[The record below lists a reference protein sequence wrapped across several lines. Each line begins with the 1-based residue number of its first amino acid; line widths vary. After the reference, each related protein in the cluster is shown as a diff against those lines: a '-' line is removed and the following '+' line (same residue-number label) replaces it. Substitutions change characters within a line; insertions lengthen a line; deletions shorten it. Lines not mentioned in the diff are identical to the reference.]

1 VIPLS
6 LANGTDVG
14 YVFFEDVMTS
24 KLAPL
29 SVNAAPPAGI
39 VVEQLDRIVAALKSV
54 ELRVN
59 QSILGQG
66 RAVELLLLTLMAGG
80 HALLVGPPGV
90 AKTRMAQQL
99 ALSLSLQFKRVQFTP
114 DLMPSDILGGEV
126 LDQASDGRRS
136 FRFIPGPVF
145 CQLLLADEVNRASPR
160 TQSALLQAMQ
170 EGVVTVAGVDYP
182 LPQPFHVLA
191 TQNPLEMEGTYPLPE
206 AQLDR
211 FMVEIPITYPDAAAE
226 FGVLQQTAF
235 DPVTVQGGVVTSD
248 SLQQLPKL
256 LRHLPIADGLL
267 QEIVALVRNARP
279 ESSALPLVQK
289 AVRWGPGPRAGQA
302 LLLLARAR
310 AVLDGRLTPARE
322 DVVAVAPYVL
332 RHRIALHYAA
342 QAEGI
347 TVAAVIDELCG
358 A

>member
-39 VVEQLDRIVAALKSV
+39 IVEQLDRIVAALKSV

-66 RAVELLLLTLMAGG
+66 RAVE
-80 HALLVGPPGV
+80 
-90 AKTRMAQQL
+90 
-99 ALSLSLQFKRVQFTP
+99 LSLSLQFKRVQFTP